1 MAGVSRI
8 VAGHV
13 LLGSGGKTTRVGR
26 ATADRVR
33 VAAQEL
39 GYRPNQAARQLKG
52 ARSQTIGVM
61 IGSRT
66 NQVLYDRLQA
76 IEREAFERGY
86 RLMVGYVHQ
95 LDQYDDYLNDFQVRG
110 IDGLILLHDVG
121 EELPASVRDH
131 LACLKHVVYQDFGP
145 TPTAACVR
153 VDRADGIRQAVRHL
167 LSRGRR
173 RIGLALTNAT
183 RPQMIDRQRGF
194 AEELAAQGLPLLP
207 ERVWCAGSPNHP
219 LAPAEESARA
229 EQALAE
235 FILPQRLDAVIVGND
250 VWAVHLLKALQRR
263 QIRVPDDLAIV
274 GFDNLDLGLA
284 VTPELTTVD
293 QENAVVAYHLV
304 TLVVNGIEG
313 RPGPADPGPVL
324 VKPRLVIRQTT

>member
-194 AEELAAQGLPLLP
+194 AEELAAQGLPVDHL
-207 ERVWCAGSPNHP
+207 RAGGVG
-219 LAPAEESARA
+219 EGE
-229 EQALAE
+229 AE